1 MQPAAFAAAIAD
13 GQMLP
18 AKSTRFLPKVMSGL
32 VWADHESKVL

>member
-1 MQPAAFAAAIAD
+1 MQPAAFAEAIAD

-32 VWADHESKVL
+32 VWADHDSKLL